1 MTNISPTANALSTV
15 GLINIEIFIDVRKKA
30 SNRRG
35 WSGCLEG
42 QFGRRWPAVSLPS
55 DFVSVD
61 LADQRSDVEGGV
73 AAGEAADAWRQQQN
87 REGREEPLCMQQGR
101 RAGGRP
107 GMLWLD
113 LDHGQLDLLDLDD
126 GGRYPHSQLF
136 STISSKVSQ
145 K

>member
-1 MTNISPTANALSTV
+1 M
-15 GLINIEIFIDVRKKA
+15 GLP
-30 SNRRG
+30 
-35 WSGCLEG
+35 L
-42 QFGRRWPAVSLPS
+42 

-61 LADQRSDVEGGV
+61 LADQWRDIKRGV
-73 AAGEAADAWRQQQN
+73 AARKAADAWRQQQD
-87 REGREEPLCMQQGR
+87 GKSREEPLRMKQGS

-107 GMLWLD
+107 SVFWLD
-113 LDHGQLDLLDLDD
+113 PNHGQLDLLDLDD